1 MNALEGLALV
11 RLHAVMQH
19 RDRASVDDWTEV
31 LAAFPLF
38 SGISKR
44 RLRQLVRS
52 ASFAEVARGGTVIS
66 NGYGSD
72 SLDVILGGAARTR
85 SGGATRELG
94 VGDYFGELALFD
106 GAPRSTSVVATQ
118 DLHVIRLPAQAVAR
132 LARQHPALTLT
143 MLRNLSRQ
151 IGRPEAQA
159 AR

>member
-19 RDRASVDDWTEV
+19 GDRASVDDWTEV

-38 SGISKR
+38 SGLSKR
-44 RLRQLVRS
+44 RLRKLVRS
-52 ASFAEVARGGTVIS
+52 ASFAEVARGETVIS
-66 NGYGSD
+66 NGERSD
-72 SLDVILGGAARTR
+72 SLHVILGGAARAR

-94 VGDYFGELALFD
+94 VGDYFGELALVD
-106 GAPRSTSVVATQ
+106 GALRSSNVVATQ
-118 DLHVIRLPAQAVAR
+118 GLHVIRLPAHAVLR